1 MYGIQ
6 FILPGSGLQFNSYFS
21 AMKKT
26 FILLLAFLVAGACSY
41 RLDRTVGEIT
51 VLLDSLESEYAPDT
65 RIALWNMNLDGAPG
79 GIILSGEVDNRAAYK
94 AIVRSIDQQFPE
106 VNNQLVLLPEG
117 GDGSLVNG
125 LVNNSVANIRAGR
138 SSRTELVTQALLGT
152 PVRILKEEDGWYM
165 VQTPN
170 GYLGWVNDSE
180 VHPMDR
186 SGLDSFRLAHK
197 VIYAKQFGSSYTRPA
212 ENSMPV
218 SDLVI
223 GCLMPVEESE
233 LDYYKITYPDGRKA
247 WVKKNEL
254 IEADRVFNK
263 RLTGEGLVKDVLKFN
278 GIPYLWGGSSA
289 KAIDCSGLTSNVY
302 FMNGMLLPRDA
313 DQQSFCGKEITTDYE
328 YRDLIPGDLLFFGRR
343 ATGEL
348 PVSVTH
354 VALYIGDSEFMHA
367 AGYRDRVSI
376 NSIDSMRENFIS
388 TYPDIFIRSVR
399 MIGEKGGGLERI
411 TENPFYKE
419 IINSTE

>member
-1 MYGIQ
+1 
-6 FILPGSGLQFNSYFS
+6 
-21 AMKKT
+21 
-26 FILLLAFLVAGACSY
+26 
-41 RLDRTVGEIT
+41 
-51 VLLDSLESEYAPDT
+51 
-65 RIALWNMNLDGAPG
+65 
-79 GIILSGEVDNRAAYK
+79 
-94 AIVRSIDQQFPE
+94 
-106 VNNQLVLLPEG
+106 
-117 GDGSLVNG
+117 
-125 LVNNSVANIRAGR
+125 
-138 SSRTELVTQALLGT
+138 
-152 PVRILKEEDGWYM
+152 M
-165 VQTPN
+165 VQTPIS
-170 GYLGWVNDSE
+170 YLGWVDDSE

-197 VIYAKQFGSSYTRPA
+197 VIYAKQFGSSYTRPT

-263 RLTGEGLVKDVLKFN
+263 SLTGEGLVKDVLKFN

-348 PVSVTH
+348 PESVTH